1 METSKD
7 MLSSLSRRTLVLTAA
22 YYAALTLL
30 GLSTAVEGPSLPTL
44 AQHTS
49 SPLNRI
55 SLLFVAESF
64 GYLVGSFAGGRL
76 YDRLPGH
83 RIMSVML
90 ALILAATLVFPVASV
105 LWVLLLFGF
114 LLGLSKGAVDVGS
127 NTLLQWV
134 HGEGV
139 GPFMNGLHFA
149 YGLGAFIAPLL
160 LAQIVLL
167 THQIS
172 WAFWIISILCAPLAI
187 WLWFL
192 PGPSA
197 HIEGAS
203 QATGSA
209 PFLPVLLMVLAFVL
223 YVGAE
228 LGFSNWIYTY
238 AITLNLANTITAAYL
253 TSAYWA
259 FFTLGRLLGIW
270 VSTRLHSRTILFID
284 FGGCLVSLGL
294 IALAQDSAAV
304 LWAGSIL
311 LGLATASIFPTLLI
325 LAGERLKVTGA
336 ITGLFLLG
344 SGVGS
349 MLLPWVIGN
358 AFTSV
363 GPQAMI
369 SILFVDMLLGLL
381 AVIAFTYSSRLP
393 SRNPSIA
400 ESEP

>member
-1 METSKD
+1 
-7 MLSSLSRRTLVLTAA
+7 MLSSLSRRTIVLTAA
-22 YYAALTLL
+22 YYAALALL

-44 AQHTS
+44 ALHTS

-64 GYLVGSFAGGRL
+64 GYLIGSLAGGRL
-76 YDRLPGH
+76 YDKLPGH
-83 RIMSVML
+83 RIMSAML
-90 ALILAATLVFPVASV
+90 GLILVATLLFPLASV
-105 LWVLLLFGF
+105 LWVLLFLGL

-134 HGEGV
+134 HGERV
-139 GPFMNGLHFA
+139 SPFMNGLHFA

-160 LAQIVLL
+160 LAQIVII
-167 THQIS
+167 THEIY
-172 WAFWIISILCAPLAI
+172 WVFWIIAILCAPMAV

-192 PGPSA
+192 PGPSPQA
-197 HIEGAS
+197 EGAS
-203 QATGSA
+203 ESSGQV
-209 PFLPVLLMVLAFVL
+209 PFMPVLLMVLAFVL

-238 AITLNLANTITAAYL
+238 AITLNLANAITAAYL

-259 FFTLGRLLGIW
+259 AFTLGRLLGIW
-270 VSTRLHSRTILFID
+270 VSTRLRSRTILFLD
-284 FGGCLVSLGL
+284 YAGCLLSLGL
-294 IALAQDSAAV
+294 IAIARESSAV
-304 LWAGSIL
+304 LWMGSIC
-311 LGLATASIFPTLLI
+311 LGLATASVFPTLLI
-325 LAGERLKVTGA
+325 LAGERLKVTGT

-358 AFTSV
+358 AFAST
-363 GPQAMI
+363 GPGAMI
-369 SILFVDMLLGLL
+369 NILFLDMALGLL
-381 AVIAFTYSSRLP
+381 AVIAFTYGSRVVRKGA
-393 SRNPSIA
+393 STA

>member
-1 METSKD
+1 
-7 MLSSLSRRTLVLTAA
+7 MLSFFSRRTMVLTAA
-22 YYAALTLL
+22 YYAALALL

-64 GYLVGSFAGGRL
+64 GYLIGSLAGGRL
-76 YDRLPGH
+76 YDKLPGH
-83 RIMSVML
+83 RIMSAML
-90 ALILAATLVFPVASV
+90 ALILAATLVFPLATV
-105 LWVLLLFGF
+105 LWLLL
-114 LLGLSKGAVDVGS
+114 LLGLVLGISKGAVDVGS

-134 HGEGV
+134 HGERV

-149 YGLGAFIAPLL
+149 YGLGAFLAPLL
-160 LAQIVLL
+160 LAQIILITREIYGV
-167 THQIS
+167 
-172 WAFWIISILCAPLAI
+172 FWIIAILCAPLAI

-192 PGPSA
+192 PEPSMHVDDTSQTAGP
-197 HIEGAS
+197 
-203 QATGSA
+203 A
-209 PFLPVLLMVLAFVL
+209 PFLPILVMVLAFVL

-259 FFTLGRLLGIW
+259 SFTLGRLLGIW
-270 VSTRLHSRTILFID
+270 VSTRLRSRTILFLD
-284 FGGCLVSLGL
+284 FAGCLVSLGL
-294 IALAQDSAAV
+294 IALVQDSAAV
-304 LWAGSIL
+304 LWVGSIG
-311 LGLATASIFPTLLI
+311 LGLATASIFPTLII
-325 LAGERLKVTGA
+325 LAGERLKVTGT

-358 AFTSV
+358 AFTST
-363 GPQAMI
+363 GPEAMI
-369 SILFVDMLLGLL
+369 NILFIDTALGLL
-381 AVIAFTYSSRLP
+381 AVIVFTYGIRVASKS
-393 SRNPSIA
+393 PSIA